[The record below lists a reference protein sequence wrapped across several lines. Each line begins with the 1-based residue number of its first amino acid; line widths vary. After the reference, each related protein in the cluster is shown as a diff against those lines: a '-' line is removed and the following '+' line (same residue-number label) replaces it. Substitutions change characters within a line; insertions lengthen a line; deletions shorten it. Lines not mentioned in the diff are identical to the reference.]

1 MTRLLIAV
9 LALVTLAACQDD
21 NPTAEQ
27 ATSPA
32 GTEFTLITLPD
43 HEDVSIQIAWPTDWA
58 YRAETN
64 KAAPL
69 VGADLILAGGA
80 EGFPAG
86 EVVERFADLNSE
98 GTVYAAVNDH
108 VIGEL
113 TFERNNLDETIEIAN
128 AHLRAPTLDE
138 TWFARIKDG
147 GAQNMAQAQA
157 QPAHASFDAVR
168 WAVFNEAPLRNA
180 LSLDD
185 PETFETLTRDDVIAW
200 HQETFTRKPEAIVIA
215 GDIDVD
221 MAGAAVDA
229 LLDGLPDTE
238 VAPNWETPI
247 DFTPKRIL
255 LHQPDAEVTNLA
267 FLALVTSTREGGE
280 LEDLILTHSLGGN
293 DQSALFEAVRTNL
306 RASYAFGAGIANYTR
321 EYRVLF
327 MTGEIEDAKL
337 LEAENVVREAYEAFQ
352 GTELSGSLDDR
363 KAPLAASF
371 ADLSEFVVDQAR
383 SELQSQLDGFP
394 VGRSLQMSDELEAVS
409 DNSVR
414 ERLQN
419 DFPQIEDFIVIAV
432 SSNADALPGACVIR
446 EPREAANCP

>member
-9 LALVTLAACQDD
+9 FALVTLVACQDD
-21 NPTAEQ
+21 SPTAEQ

-64 KAAPL
+64 KAAPF

-113 TFERNNLDETIEIAN
+113 TFERGNLDETIEIAN

-138 TWFARIKDG
+138 TWFNRIKDG
-147 GAQNMAQAQA
+147 AAQNMAQAQA
-157 QPAHASFDAVR
+157 QPAHAGFDAVR
-168 WAVFNEAPLRNA
+168 WAVFGEAPLRNA

-185 PETFETLTRDDVIAW
+185 PETIEALTRDEIAAW
-200 HQETFTRKPEAIVIA
+200 HQETFTRNPETIVIA
-215 GDIDVD
+215 GDIDAD
-221 MAGAAVDA
+221 TAGAALDA
-229 LLDGLPDTE
+229 LLNGLPDTE
-238 VAPNWETPI
+238 VFPNWETPI

-267 FLALVTSTREGGE
+267 FLALVPSTREGGE
-280 LEDLILTHSLGGN
+280 LEDLILTHALGGG

-306 RASYAFGAGIANYTR
+306 RASYAFGAGISNYTR
-321 EYRVLF
+321 QHRVLF
-327 MTGEIEDAKL
+327 MTGEVEDAKL
-337 LEAENVVREAYEAFQ
+337 ADAETVVREAYEAFQ
-352 GTELSGSLDDR
+352 SSELSGSLDDR
-363 KAPLAASF
+363 KAPLGASF

-383 SELQSQLDGFP
+383 SELQSSLDGFP
-394 VGRSLQMSDELEAVS
+394 VGRSLQMSDELNAVTE
-409 DNSVR
+409 NSVID
-414 ERLQN
+414 RLQN
-419 DFPQIEDFIVIAV
+419 DFPKVENFIVIAV
-432 SSNADALPGACVIR
+432 SPNPDALPGACVIR
-446 EPREAANCP
+446 EPREAMDCP

>member
-9 LALVTLAACQDD
+9 LALVALAACQDD
-21 NPTAEQ
+21 SPTAER

-113 TFERNNLDETIEIAN
+113 TFERAHRDETIEIAN

-138 TWFARIKDG
+138 TWFTRIKDG
-147 GAQNMAQAQA
+147 VAQNMAQA

-168 WAVFNEAPLRNA
+168 WAVFGDAPLRNA

-185 PETFETLTRDDVIAW
+185 PETFEALTRDDIIAW
-200 HQETFTRKPEAIVIA
+200 HQETFTQNPEAIVIA
-215 GDIDVD
+215 GDIDAD
-221 MAGAAVDA
+221 IAGAAVDA
-229 LLDGLPDTE
+229 LLAGLPDTD
-238 VAPNWETPI
+238 VTPNWETPI

-267 FLALVTSTREGGE
+267 FLALVPSTRDGGE
-280 LEDLILTHSLGGN
+280 LEDLILTHALGGD
-293 DQSALFEAVRTNL
+293 DQSALFEAVRSNL
-306 RASYAFGAGIANYTR
+306 RASYAFGAGISNYTR
-321 EYRVLF
+321 QHRLLF
-327 MTGEIEDAKL
+327 MTGEVEDAKL
-337 LEAENVVREAYEAFQ
+337 ADTEVVVREAYEAFQ

-363 KAPLAASF
+363 KAPLEASF
-371 ADLSEFVVDQAR
+371 ADLSKFVVGQAR

-432 SSNADALPGACVIR
+432 SSNADALPSACVIR